1 METVTDSDKI
11 APWSG
16 GLRCNAKSKRSQQ
29 QCKNTA
35 ITNATKC
42 RMHGGKSEGRPSNKL
57 SHGLAS
63 DFIRKKDLP
72 EIVARARALDTAE
85 GRAEAVK
92 LGHALTSVR
101 AEAIPEGE
109 LYHDVYFRAMGTAL
123 KHVETLHGLE
133 VKEQAPQ
140 LPNFV
145 VLSPDA
151 AQLAPFEARTLEG
164 HCTVRMLDGK
174 PFVFDGATGGWMPA
188 TLRKDADSGVEYY
201 DRVLTLPPAEPSDA

>member
-63 DFIRKKDLP
+63 DFVRKKDLP
-72 EIVARARALDTAE
+72 EIIARARALDTPE
-85 GRAEAVK
+85 GRTEAVK
-92 LGHALTSVR
+92 IGHALTTVR

-109 LYHDVYFRAMGTAL
+109 QFHDVYFRAMGTAL
-123 KHVETLHGLE
+123 KHVETLHSLDTKDE
-133 VKEQAPQ
+133 APQ
-140 LPNFV
+140 LPVFNIAIG
-145 VLSPDA
+145 DA
-151 AQLAPFEARTLEG
+151 VQHAPFEARTLEG
-164 HCTVRMLDGK
+164 HATLRMLDGK
-174 PFVFDGATGGWMPA
+174 PFLLDVATGGWMPA
-188 TLRKDADSGVEYY
+188 SLRKDEDSGAEYY
-201 DRVLTLPPAEPSDA
+201 ERVLTLEGT